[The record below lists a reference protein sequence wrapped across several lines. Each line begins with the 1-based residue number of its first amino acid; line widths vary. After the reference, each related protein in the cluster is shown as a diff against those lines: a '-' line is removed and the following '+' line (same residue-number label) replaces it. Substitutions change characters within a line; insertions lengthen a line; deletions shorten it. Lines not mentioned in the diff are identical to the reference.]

1 MEEVQPGSTIL
12 VYVSKGSEV
21 EDIEMLDFVGQNIQD
36 AKVQCGV
43 WGLTVKTKKQDSG
56 EEEGTILKQSIKEG
70 EKGSFG
76 FYNYVYC
83 KYRQRTGRRC

>member
-36 AKVQCGV
+36 AKVQCG
-43 WGLTVKTKKQDSG
+43 SM
-56 EEEGTILKQSIKEG
+56 
-70 EKGSFG
+70 GS
-76 FYNYVYC
+76 YC
-83 KYRQRTGRRC
+83 KD